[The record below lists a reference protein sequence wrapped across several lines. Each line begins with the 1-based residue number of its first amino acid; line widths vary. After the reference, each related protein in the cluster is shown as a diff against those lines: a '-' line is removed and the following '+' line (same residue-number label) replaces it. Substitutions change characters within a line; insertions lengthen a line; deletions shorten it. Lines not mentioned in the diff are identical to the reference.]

1 MYSKRT
7 IIGTIV
13 GGVITA
19 IGIIA
24 FINSLGVQTT
34 DVNDTFGIGESTAY
48 QFDSPQGAK
57 QFLEVSGDTFD
68 VKIQTPGSGLQV
80 PNTPHKNKVNFDWV
94 ILEPGISRIE
104 IQNTGQKELLV
115 TGTIE
120 HNVDPIFFTYHVLV
134 IISGMVIIG
143 FSAGFSIRKP
153 KGF

>member
-1 MYSKRT
+1 MLSKRT
-7 IIGTIV
+7 VIGTVV
-13 GGVITA
+13 GCVITA
-19 IGIIA
+19 IGVIA
-24 FINSLGVQTT
+24 LVGSFGLQTT
-34 DVNDTFGIGESTAY
+34 NLNDTYGIGESTAY
-48 QFDSPQGAK
+48 QFDSPKGAK
-57 QFLEVSGDTFD
+57 QFMEISGETFD
-68 VKIQTPGSGLQV
+68 VKIVTPGTGLQV

-120 HNVDPIFFTYHVLV
+120 HNSDPIFFTYHILT
-134 IISGMVIIG
+134 IISGIVIVG